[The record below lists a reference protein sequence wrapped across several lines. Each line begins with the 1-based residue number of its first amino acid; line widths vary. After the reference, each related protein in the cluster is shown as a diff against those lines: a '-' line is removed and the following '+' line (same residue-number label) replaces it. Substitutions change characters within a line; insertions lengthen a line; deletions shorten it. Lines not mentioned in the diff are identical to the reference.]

1 MIGSSEERQRAM
13 RPDDIRI
20 SVIIPVY
27 NGEKYLG
34 ATIESVLAQTYR
46 QYELILVDDGS
57 TDRSP
62 AICDEYAARDSRIKV
77 IHQANG
83 GAAHARDIGIQN
95 AKEHTGIVFLDDD
108 DLFHPRMLE
117 DMAAHEGADM
127 VCTCYSEALDSRIQ
141 SYQFDSGETSVQ
153 QMSGR
158 DMLRRLF
165 EREENKGN
173 VGMLWGILFKREF
186 LRRMLSELKK
196 AEKELPHTYM
206 EDVYCVPQFLFHAES
221 VTLLN
226 RVYIFHRVYQNSFS
240 HNLKPNAYAY
250 ELPLANRLI
259 YEFYNEH
266 GCTAESRHQL
276 VNFYLTTLKLWYQI
290 VTHESDQQKREE
302 YLPVL
307 LRYYEEF
314 YPDMRRVEVHSVGE
328 AVTKYSILLFR
339 RNRLLWKLLV
349 GDVHFRLLC
358 RF

>member
-1 MIGSSEERQRAM
+1 MEHSTKSCG
-13 RPDDIRI
+13 I

-27 NGEKYLG
+27 NAEQYLAG
-34 ATIESVLAQTYR
+34 TIESVLAQTY
-46 QYELILVDDGS
+46 QDYELILVDDGS

-62 AICDEYAARDSRIKV
+62 VLCDEYAARDSRIRV

-83 GAAHARDIGIQN
+83 GAAHARDVGVQN
-95 AKEHTGIVFLDDD
+95 AGGHTGIVFLDAD

-127 VCTCYSEALDSRIQ
+127 VCTCYSVALASRME
-141 SYQFDSGETSVQ
+141 SYQFDSNETIIQ

-165 EREENKGN
+165 EREENRGS
-173 VGMLWGILFKREF
+173 VGMLWGILFKVEF
-186 LRRMLSELKK
+186 LQRMLPELKK
-196 AEKELPHTYM
+196 AEERLPRTYM
-206 EDVYCVPQFLFHAES
+206 EDVYCVPQFLFFAES

-226 RVYIFHRVYQNSFS
+226 GVYIFHRIYQNSLS
-240 HNLKPNAYAY
+240 HDLKPSAYGY

-290 VTHESDQQKREE
+290 VTHETDQRKREE

-307 LRYYEEF
+307 LQYYEEY
-314 YPDMRRVEVHSVGE
+314 YPDMRRVKVHSVRE
-328 AVTKYSILLFR
+328 AVTKCSILLFH
-339 RNRLLWKLLV
+339 RNPWLWKILV